1 MKLFGRMLALFLVAL
16 ALLPGIA
23 GADYVIGYDETKSL
37 FSGQTMMS
45 YDPGHGTQVE
55 YIAPNGRTY
64 LLYPGNKV
72 IVHGSWKLARTDKPT
87 IFNLCFKYPSNSY
100 NPVTKQS
107 GGAWE
112 CQIAGFYLR
121 GIADHAKGDVLG
133 LAKSSAVPFVLSR
146 ARTSLSA
153 LIGKLSH

>member
-1 MKLFGRMLALFLVAL
+1 MKLFRSIIALVVGAFC
-16 ALLPGIA
+16 LLPVMASA
-23 GADYVIGYDETKSL
+23 GYLIGYDETRSL

-55 YIAPNGRTY
+55 YIAPNGKTY

-72 IVHGSWKLARTDKPT
+72 IVHGSWKLERTPKPT
-87 IFNLCFKYPSNSY
+87 VFSLCFKYPSNSY
-100 NPVTKQS
+100 NPVTKQF
-107 GGAWE
+107 GGSWE

-133 LAKSSAVPFVLSR
+133 LARSSAVPFVLSPG
-146 ARTSLSA
+146 RTSLSA
-153 LIGKLSH
+153 LLGKLSR